1 MTSSSDQHSKER
13 NRAIAQNEA
22 NRQTK
27 SAIRVSTWAI
37 GIAVVVGVI
46 AAYIAWAWLNR

>member
-1 MTSSSDQHSKER
+1 MTSSDQNDKER

-22 NRQTK
+22 NRRVT
-27 SAIRVSTWAI
+27 SAIRVSSWAI
-37 GIAVVVGVI
+37 GVAVVIGVI